1 MDTFTNRVKRYLFEE
16 RSNGHK
22 SVRVSRCSTVL
33 YLNPIQNSK
42 SSIYMYLYRFTSMSI
57 CHGKKKPNKIL
68 EKYVFLSPKVIPL
81 LEVGHKSVNEHET
94 RLGFPTVLWHGVKV
108 ECPLS

>member
-1 MDTFTNRVKRYLFEE
+1 MVK
-16 RSNGHK
+16 K
-22 SVRVSRCSTVL
+22 T
-33 YLNPIQNSK
+33 
-42 SSIYMYLYRFTSMSI
+42 
-57 CHGKKKPNKIL
+57 NKIL

-94 RLGFPTVLWHGVKV
+94 RLGFPTAFWHGVKV